1 MAGYATLTDNR
12 TGTQSW
18 TLRVGE
24 DCSHLLSDVSMES
37 ATNVKVLLDC
47 DELEY
52 AVSVLGAANVKKRVV
67 TYYGDEAKRII
78 SNW

>member
-1 MAGYATLTDNR
+1 MSGYATLTDKR

-18 TLRVGE
+18 ALRVGE
-24 DCSHLLSDVSMES
+24 ECSHMLSDISMES

-52 AVSVLGAANVKKRVV
+52 AIVFLGAACVKKRVV